1 MTRGTSV
8 GEDVME
14 MNAAD
19 CAHEGCQWQW
29 WHRHPLSNSAPEHET
44 ALKKCCRRLI
54 GEVVNHGEDP
64 Y

>member
-19 CAHEGCQWQW
+19 SAHEGCQWQW

-44 ALKKCCRRLI
+44 AL
-54 GEVVNHGEDP
+54 
-64 Y
+64 